1 MEQTSI
7 QLTAVQK
14 KSRTILVVTAFIL
27 FSIFVL
33 GMFFIAV
40 SDLEKSAILT
50 LSFVAGLS
58 MIFLPCTLP
67 LVFIVVPLALSGNP
81 KKGFIIALLFGLGL
95 SITLSIYGVAIALL
109 GGWLGLTTAT
119 EYMFMIGGAAAFVFG
134 LAELKFI
141 KLKIPGYGG
150 KLPDFIQTQGD
161 YFKSFL
167 LGLFLGNAGV
177 GCPNPAFYILL
188 GYIATTGNPIEGW
201 YLGFIHGV
209 GRAVPL
215 IFLAILAILGVS
227 ATGWVTKQKE
237 KVESFIGWALVYIGA
252 FIFMNGAFT
261 HEWYVQSGIH
271 NLWERLLEKSLNLI
285 GTLFGSKNIAGRFG
299 ELVEHHHEVISS
311 PFNRM
316 GNWVMVALFS
326 LPLVWN
332 WFRKKSVRLAIIYAI
347 LISLFIWMFVLY
359 LPSTISPTQHEEKI
373 IRVSAD
379 YARTID
385 LHNYLARIEL
395 SAERPAAGAP
405 FSLGFVVLD
414 KATNKVIAN
423 LEIVHEKPMHVIF
436 AREDLTNFVH
446 LHPELIGESYSL
458 THSFAEEGYYKGW
471 VDFTYKGET
480 HIVAFLIDTQNAKK
494 TNLVSDFS
502 QEKTFNNYKVVLTS
516 DPIVKNKPA
525 DLHFNITKNGQDVQL
540 SPLLGAAGHLVAI
553 SEDLSDF
560 IHTHP
565 DNTIDHHS
573 RLFINQAR
581 LDLARQA
588 QAHGGA
594 EEATADKNTLHY
606 SVNFSKTGVYK
617 LWMQTIVNGEVL
629 TADFMVEVK

>member
-1 MEQTSI
+1 MEQTSS
-7 QLTAVQK
+7 QLTESQK
-14 KSRTILVVTAFIL
+14 KFRTILVVTAFIL
-27 FSIFVL
+27 FSIFAL
-33 GMFFIAV
+33 GMFFTVV
-40 SDLEKSAILT
+40 SNLEKSAILT

-95 SITLSIYGVAIALL
+95 SITLSIYGIAIALL

-119 EYMFMIGGAAAFVFG
+119 EYMFMIGGVAAFIFG

-141 KLKIPGYGG
+141 NLKIPGYGG

-227 ATGWVTKQKE
+227 ATSWVTKQKE
-237 KVESFIGWALVYIGA
+237 KVESFIGWALVYIGI

-271 NLWERLLEKSLNLI
+271 TVWERLLEKSLNIL
-285 GTLFGSKNIAGRFG
+285 GSLFGLKGLAGKFG

-311 PFNRM
+311 PFNRL

-326 LPLVWN
+326 LPLAWN
-332 WFRKKSVRLAIIYAI
+332 WFKNKKTVRSAIIYIA
-347 LISLFIWMFVLY
+347 LIILFIFMFVMY
-359 LPSTISPTQHEEKI
+359 LPSTVLSPKHEEKI
-373 IRVSAD
+373 IRVSGG

-395 SAERPAAGAP
+395 SSERPAAGAP
-405 FSLGFVVLD
+405 FSLGFVVLN
-414 KATNKVIAN
+414 KATNKSITN

-436 AREDLTNFVH
+436 AREDLANFVH
-446 LHPELIGESYSL
+446 LHPELSGESYVL
-458 THSFAEEGYYKGW
+458 NHTFAEEGYYKGW
-471 VDFTYKGET
+471 ADFTYKGET
-480 HIVAFLIDTQNAKK
+480 HIFDFLIDTKNAKK
-494 TNLVSDFS
+494 TSLVPDFS
-502 QEKTFNNYKVVLTS
+502 REKIFNGYKVVMNNET
-516 DPIVKNKPA
+516 KEF
-525 DLHFNITKNGQDVQL
+525 HFTITKDGQDVQL
-540 SPLLGAAGHLVAI
+540 SQLLGAAGHLVAI

-560 IHTHP
+560 IHTHAEGMM
-565 DNTIDHHS
+565 DHHG
-573 RLFINQAR
+573 RLFINQA
-581 LDLARQA
+581 
-588 QAHGGA
+588 QAHGG
-594 EEATADKNTLHY
+594 EETTTDKNELH
-606 SVNFSKTGVYK
+606 FSIPFAKSGVYK
-617 LWMQTIVNGEVL
+617 LWMQTMVDNQVL
-629 TADFMVEVK
+629 TADFMVEAK